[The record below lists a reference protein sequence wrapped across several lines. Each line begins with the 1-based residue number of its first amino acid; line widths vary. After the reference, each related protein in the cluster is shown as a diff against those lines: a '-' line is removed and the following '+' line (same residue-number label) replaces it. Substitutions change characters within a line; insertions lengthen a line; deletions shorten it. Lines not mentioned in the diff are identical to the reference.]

1 MNLKYLYVLLFN
13 VVLLNLGIL
22 PTTLAETVSPEVKN
36 LEDVEQFS
44 TSARDLL
51 QEPKSNE
58 SKIAQAESEKEKE
71 ETEEADIEI
80 TVTGTRS
87 ERPVKDTPGNI
98 TVIESEDVERQVV
111 NDLDDLVRYEPGVS
125 VRRTTNGGSQDFT
138 IRGIGENRV
147 LIQVDGIRQPDNY
160 FSRSRNFFDLDTL
173 KRAEIIRGPA
183 STLYGSDALGGAVS
197 FITKDPED
205 YLLQADG
212 PSFGSVKYT
221 YDSTDESRKFTGII
235 AAESEDGKL
244 QASAALT
251 RTTGSEFKNY
261 GTAIADPQDS
271 SDLNFIGKVV
281 YKPNDS
287 NTFKLTGER
296 FTSSVDTNLVNDLGT
311 SRGTTI
317 FDSSAN
323 DEKQRYRVSL
333 GQDYNNPDNSFVQK
347 FKWQVYYQDAQ
358 ANQEASSLRGRG
370 PVATTLRE
378 DVNSFEQ
385 SVFGGD
391 AQFESSFKTGDVN
404 HRLVYG
410 LELFNTETS
419 RPRDRTETDLNTG
432 ATNKVISG
440 ELYPN
445 KTFPDTE
452 TLRFR
457 LYVQDEI
464 ELAKSRLTVIPGLSF
479 DYYKLTAN
487 PDQDFQNI
495 NISNYDVEDFDASAI
510 SPKLGLV
517 YKVTPELSAYAQYA
531 RGFRSPPY
539 DDANIAF
546 TNFAFGY
553 TVLPNNNLEPETSDS
568 YEIGV
573 KGSYSQ
579 LDFGLTG
586 FYNRFDNFIDT
597 KDVGTTTINGRQYS
611 QFQSQNLEGAETY
624 GVEAKAEYRFSPGK
638 EGLSLIGSL
647 AWTEGNDF
655 ENDQALATVDP
666 FKAVAGLRYRAPEDR
681 WGSELVA
688 TFVAANDRAPNTTVS
703 RGQTVDL
710 FIPDGYFTLDLLG
723 YYKFSD
729 KVTLN
734 VGLFNLLD
742 EKYWN
747 YQSVRGLAIGDS
759 NIARRTSPGFN
770 ATVGLKVEF

>member
-1 MNLKYLYVLLFN
+1 M
-13 VVLLNLGIL
+13 
-22 PTTLAETVSPEVKN
+22 
-36 LEDVEQFS
+36 
-44 TSARDLL
+44 
-51 QEPKSNE
+51 
-58 SKIAQAESEKEKE
+58 
-71 ETEEADIEI
+71 
-80 TVTGTRS
+80 
-87 ERPVKDTPGNI
+87 
-98 TVIESEDVERQVV
+98 
-111 NDLDDLVRYEPGVS
+111 
-125 VRRTTNGGSQDFT
+125 
-138 IRGIGENRV
+138 
-147 LIQVDGIRQPDNY
+147 
-160 FSRSRNFFDLDTL
+160 
-173 KRAEIIRGPA
+173 
-183 STLYGSDALGGAVS
+183 
-197 FITKDPED
+197 
-205 YLLQADG
+205 
-212 PSFGSVKYT
+212 
-221 YDSTDESRKFTGII
+221 

-261 GTAIADPQDS
+261 GTAVADPQDR
-271 SDLNFIGKVV
+271 SDLNFICKLV

-296 FTSSVDTNLVNDLGT
+296 FSSNVDTNLLSTLGT

-317 FDSSAN
+317 FDNSAN
-323 DEKQRYRVSL
+323 NEKQRYRVSL
-333 GQDYNNPDNSFVQK
+333 GQEYDNPDNSWLQK
-347 FKWQVYYQDAQ
+347 FRWQVYYQDAE
-358 ANQEASSLRGRG
+358 ANEESNSFRGRG
-370 PVATTLRE
+370 PVATTIRE
-378 DVNSFEQ
+378 DINSFEQ
-385 SVFGGD
+385 NVFGGD
-391 AQFESSFKTGDVN
+391 AQFESNFQTGNIN

-410 LELFNTETS
+410 FELFNTDTT
-419 RPRDRTETDLNTG
+419 RPRDKTETDLSTG
-432 ATNKVISG
+432 AISKNIGG

-464 ELAKSRLTVIPGLSF
+464 ELADNRLTLIPGLSF

-495 NISNYDVEDFDASAI
+495 NIDNYDVEDFDASAF

-546 TNFAFGY
+546 TNFAFRY
-553 TVLPNNNLEPETSDS
+553 TVLPNNNLKPETSDS
-568 YEIGV
+568 YEIGL

-586 FYNRFDNFIDT
+586 FYNRFDNFIGT
-597 KDVGTTTINGRQYS
+597 KNVGTTASGFR

-638 EGLSLIGSL
+638 DGLSLIGSL

-655 ENDQALATVDP
+655 ENDQPLDTVEP

-681 WGSELVA
+681 WGSELVT
-688 TFVAANDRAPNTTVS
+688 TFVAANDRAA
-703 RGQTVDL
+703 QTGTDL
-710 FIPDGYFTLDLLG
+710 FIPDSYFTVDLLG

-747 YQSVRGLAIGDS
+747 WQDVRGLTNTSSD
-759 NIARRTSPGFN
+759 IARRTLPGFN
-770 ATVGLKVEF
+770 ATVGLKVVF

>member
-1 MNLKYLYVLLFN
+1 MTMNLKYLYLLLFN

-22 PTTLAETVSPEVKN
+22 PATLAESVSPEIQD
-36 LEDVEQFS
+36 LHEVEQFS
-44 TSARDLL
+44 TSAQDLL
-51 QEPKSNE
+51 AEPKSKE
-58 SKIAQAESEKEKE
+58 SKIAQAESDKEKEK
-71 ETEEADIEI
+71 TQEADIEI

-111 NDLDDLVRYEPGVS
+111 NELTDLIRYEPGVS
-125 VRRTTNGGSQDFT
+125 VGKDRNRGNQDFT
-138 IRGIGENRV
+138 IRGIGGNRV

-160 FSRSRNFFDLDTL
+160 FSRSRDYFDLDTL

-183 STLYGSDALGGAVS
+183 STLYGSDALGGVVS
-197 FITKDPED
+197 FITKDPDD
-205 YLLQADG
+205 YLFLVDG
-212 PSFGSVKYT
+212 TSFGSVKYT
-221 YDSTDESRKFTGII
+221 YDSTDESRKFTGVV
-235 AAESEDGKL
+235 AAESEDGKV
-244 QASAALT
+244 QASAVLT
-251 RTTGSEFKNY
+251 HTNGSEFKNY

-271 SDLNFIGKVV
+271 SDVNFTGKLV
-281 YKPNDS
+281 YKANDS

-296 FTSSVDTNLVNDLGT
+296 FSSNVDTNLLSSLGT
-311 SRGTTI
+311 SRGTTV
-317 FDSSAN
+317 FDSSAEYEN
-323 DEKQRYRVSL
+323 QRYRISL
-333 GQDYNNPDNSFVQK
+333 GQEYDNPDNSWLQK

-358 ANQEASSLRGRG
+358 ANEEVNSLRGRG
-370 PVATTLRE
+370 PIATTLRE

-391 AQFESSFKTGDVN
+391 AQFESNFQTGSVN

-410 LELFNTETS
+410 FELFNTETS
-419 RPRDRTETDLNTG
+419 RPRDRTETDLATG
-432 ATNKVISG
+432 DINKVIGG
-440 ELYPN
+440 ETYPN

-457 LYVQDEI
+457 VYVQDEI
-464 ELAKSRLTVIPGLSF
+464 ELANNRLTIIPGLSF
-479 DYYKLTAN
+479 NYYKLTAN

-510 SPKLGLV
+510 SPKLGLN

-546 TNFAFGY
+546 TNFLFGY

-568 YEIGV
+568 YEIGI

-586 FYNRFDNFIDT
+586 FYNRYDNFIGT
-597 KDVGTTTINGRQYS
+597 QFVGTTTINGREYS

-638 EGLSLIGSL
+638 QGLSLIGSL
-647 AWTEGNDF
+647 AWTEGNDL
-655 ENDQALATVDP
+655 ENDQPLDTVDP
-666 FKAVAGLRYRAPEDR
+666 FKAVVGLRYRAPENR
-681 WGSELVA
+681 WGSELVG
-688 TFVAANDRAPNTTVS
+688 TFVAANERAAETGT
-703 RGQTVDL
+703 DL

-723 YYKFSD
+723 YYNFSE
-729 KVTLN
+729 KVALN
-734 VGLFNLLD
+734 FGLFNLLD

-747 YQSVRGLAIGDS
+747 WQDVRGLTIGDS
-759 NIARRTSPGFN
+759 NIARRTLPGFN
-770 ATVGLKVEF
+770 ATVGLKVTF

>member
-1 MNLKYLYVLLFN
+1 MTMNLKYLYVLLFN

-22 PTTLAETVSPEVKN
+22 PATLAETVSPEIQD
-36 LEDVEQFS
+36 LQELEQFS
-44 TSARDLL
+44 TSAEDLL
-51 QEPKSNE
+51 KEPKSNE

-98 TVIESEDVERQVV
+98 TVIESEDVDRQLV
-111 NDLDDLVRYEPGVS
+111 NELSDLIRYEPGVS
-125 VRRTTNGGSQDFT
+125 VGKNRNRGNQDFT
-138 IRGIGENRV
+138 IRGIGGNRV

-160 FSRSRNFFDLDTL
+160 FERSRNYFDLDTL

-205 YLLQADG
+205 YLFEADG
-212 PSFGSVKYT
+212 PSYGSVKYT
-221 YDSTDESRKFTGII
+221 YDSTDESGKFTGII

-261 GTAIADPQDS
+261 GDAVADPQDR

-281 YKPNDS
+281 YKPDDS

-296 FTSSVDTNLVNDLGT
+296 FSSNVDTNLLSTLGT
-311 SRGTTI
+311 SRGTTV
-317 FDSSAN
+317 FDSSAEYDN
-323 DEKQRYRVSL
+323 KRYRLSL
-333 GQDYNNPDNSFVQK
+333 GQEYDNPDNSWLQK
-347 FKWQVYYQDAQ
+347 FRWQVYYQDA
-358 ANQEASSLRGRG
+358 EASEEINALRGRG

-378 DVNSFEQ
+378 DVNTFEQ

-391 AQFESSFKTGDVN
+391 AQFESNFQTGSVN

-410 LELFNTETS
+410 FEIFNTETS
-419 RPRDRTETDLNTG
+419 RPRDRTETDLATG
-432 ATNKVISG
+432 DINKVIAG

-464 ELAKSRLTVIPGLSF
+464 ELANNRLTVIPGLSF

-546 TNFAFGY
+546 TNFLFGY

-568 YEIGV
+568 YEIGL
-573 KGSYSQ
+573 KGSYDQ
-579 LDFGLTG
+579 FDFGLTG

-597 KDVGTTTINGRQYS
+597 NFVGITSIGGRDFQ

-624 GVEAKAEYRFSPGK
+624 GIEAKAEYRFSPGK

-655 ENDQALATVDP
+655 ENDQALESVDP

-688 TFVAANDRAPNTTVS
+688 TFVAANDRAPKVNDD
-703 RGQTVDL
+703 GNDL

-723 YYKFSD
+723 YYKFTD

-742 EKYWN
+742 EKYWSW
-747 YQSVRGLAIGDS
+747 QDVRGQTVGS
-759 NIARRTSPGFN
+759 PNIERSTLPGFN
-770 ATVGLKVEF
+770 ATVGLKVQF

>member
-747 YQSVRGLAIGDS
+747 
-759 NIARRTSPGFN
+759 
-770 ATVGLKVEF
+770 

>member
-1 MNLKYLYVLLFN
+1 MNLKYLNVLLFN
-13 VVLLNLGIL
+13 LVLLNLGII
-22 PTTLAETVSPEVKN
+22 PATLAESASPEIKN
-36 LEDVEQFS
+36 LEEIEQFS
-44 TSARDLL
+44 TSAEDLL
-51 QEPKSNE
+51 KEPQQKNE
-58 SKIAQAESEKEKE
+58 AKIAQAETDEQAED
-71 ETEEADIEI
+71 TEEADIEI

-98 TVIESEDVERQVV
+98 TVIESEDVERQLV
-111 NDLDDLVRYEPGVS
+111 NELSDLIRYEPGVS
-125 VRRTTNGGSQDFT
+125 VGKNRTRGNQDFT
-138 IRGIGENRV
+138 IRGIGGNRV

-160 FSRSRNFFDLDTL
+160 FSRSRDYFDLDTL

-205 YLLQADG
+205 YLFDTDG
-212 PSFGSVKYT
+212 PVYGSAKYT
-221 YDSTDESRKFTGII
+221 YDSTDDSRKFTAIV

-261 GTAIADPQDS
+261 GTAVAAPQDR
-271 SDLNFIGKVV
+271 SDLNFIGKLV

-296 FTSSVDTNLVNDLGT
+296 FSSNVDTNLLSTLGT

-317 FDSSAN
+317 FDNSAN
-323 DEKQRYRVSL
+323 NEKQRYRVSL
-333 GQDYNNPDNSFVQK
+333 GQEYDNPDNSWLQK
-347 FKWQVYYQDAQ
+347 FRWQVYYQDAE
-358 ANQEASSLRGRG
+358 ANEESNSFRGRG
-370 PVATTLRE
+370 PVATTIRE
-378 DVNSFEQ
+378 DINSFEQ
-385 SVFGGD
+385 NVFGGD
-391 AQFESSFKTGDVN
+391 AQFESNFQTGNIN

-410 LELFNTETS
+410 FELFNTDTT
-419 RPRDRTETDLNTG
+419 RPRDKTETDLSTG
-432 ATNKVISG
+432 AISKNIGG

-464 ELAKSRLTVIPGLSF
+464 ELADNRLTLIPGLSF

-495 NISNYDVEDFDASAI
+495 NIDNYDVEDFDASAI

-546 TNFAFGY
+546 TNFAFRY
-553 TVLPNNNLEPETSDS
+553 TVLPNNNLKPETSDS
-568 YEIGV
+568 YEIGL

-586 FYNRFDNFIDT
+586 FYNRFDNFIGT
-597 KDVGTTTINGRQYS
+597 KNVGTTASGFR

-638 EGLSLIGSL
+638 DGLSLIGSL

-655 ENDQALATVDP
+655 ENDQPLDTVEP

-681 WGSELVA
+681 WGSELVT
-688 TFVAANDRAPNTTVS
+688 TFVAANDRAA
-703 RGQTVDL
+703 QTGTDL
-710 FIPDGYFTLDLLG
+710 FIPDSYFTVDLLG

-747 YQSVRGLAIGDS
+747 WQDVRGLTNTSSD
-759 NIARRTSPGFN
+759 IARRTLPGFN
-770 ATVGLKVEF
+770 ATVGLKVVF

>member
-1 MNLKYLYVLLFN
+1 MSLKYLYVLLFN

-22 PTTLAETVSPEVKN
+22 PATLAETVSPEIQD
-36 LEDVEQFS
+36 LQEVEQFS
-44 TSARDLL
+44 TSAEDLL
-51 QEPKSNE
+51 KEPKSNE
-58 SKIAQAESEKEKE
+58 SKIAQAKSEKEKE
-71 ETEEADIEI
+71 ETQEADIEI

-98 TVIESEDVERQVV
+98 TVIESEDVDRQVV
-111 NDLDDLVRYEPGVS
+111 NELSDLIRYEPGVS
-125 VRRTTNGGSQDFT
+125 VGKDRNRGNQDFT
-138 IRGIGENRV
+138 IRGIGGNRV

-160 FSRSRNFFDLDTL
+160 FSRSRNYFDLDTL

-205 YLLQADG
+205 YLFDADG
-212 PSFGSVKYT
+212 PSYGSVKYT
-221 YDSTDESRKFTGII
+221 YDSSDESRKFTGIV

-261 GTAIADPQDS
+261 GNAAADPQDR
-271 SDLNFIGKVV
+271 SDLNFIGKLV
-281 YKPNDS
+281 YKPNES
-287 NTFKLTGER
+287 NTFKFTGER
-296 FTSSVDTNLVNDLGT
+296 FSSNVDTNLLSSVGT
-311 SRGTTI
+311 SFGTTT
-317 FDSSAN
+317 FDSSAEYQN
-323 DEKQRYRVSL
+323 QRYRVSL
-333 GQDYNNPDNSFVQK
+333 GQEYDNPDNSWLQK
-347 FKWQVYYQDAQ
+347 FRWQVYYQDAQ
-358 ANQEASSLRGRG
+358 ANEEINSLRGRG

-391 AQFESSFKTGDVN
+391 AQFESNFKTGNVN

-410 LELFNTETS
+410 FELFNTETS
-419 RPRDRTETDLNTG
+419 RPRDRTETDLTTG
-432 ATNKVISG
+432 AINKNIAG

-464 ELAKSRLTVIPGLSF
+464 ELANNRLTLIPGLSF

-495 NISNYDVEDFDASAI
+495 NIDNYDVEDFDASAF

-546 TNFAFGY
+546 TNFLFGY

-568 YEIGV
+568 YEIGI

-597 KDVGTTTINGRQYS
+597 KFVGVSSSGFR
-611 QFQSQNLEGAETY
+611 QFQSQNVEGAETY
-624 GVEAKAEYRFSPGK
+624 GIEAKAEYRFSPGK

-655 ENDQALATVDP
+655 EDDQPLDTVDP

-688 TFVAANDRAPNTTVS
+688 TFVAANDRTPTVNDD
-703 RGQTVDL
+703 GNDV

-742 EKYWN
+742 KKYWN
-747 YQSVRGLAIGDS
+747 YQDVRGLEIQRDS
-759 NIARRTSPGFN
+759 SDIARSTLPGFN
-770 ATVGLKVEF
+770 ATVGLKVQF

>member
-1 MNLKYLYVLLFN
+1 MNLKYLYLLLFN

-22 PTTLAETVSPEVKN
+22 PATLAESVSPEIQD
-36 LEDVEQFS
+36 LHEVEQFS
-44 TSARDLL
+44 TSAQDLL
-51 QEPKSNE
+51 AEPKSKE
-58 SKIAQAESEKEKE
+58 SKIAQAESDKEKEK
-71 ETEEADIEI
+71 TQEADIEI

-111 NDLDDLVRYEPGVS
+111 NELTDLVRYEPGVS
-125 VRRTTNGGSQDFT
+125 VGKDRNRGNQDFT
-138 IRGIGENRV
+138 IRGIGGNRV

-160 FSRSRNFFDLDTL
+160 FGRSRDYFDLDTL

-183 STLYGSDALGGAVS
+183 STLYGSDALGGVVS
-197 FITKDPED
+197 FITKDPDD
-205 YLLQADG
+205 YLFLVDG
-212 PSFGSVKYT
+212 TSFGSVKYT
-221 YDSTDESRKFTGII
+221 YDSTDESRKFTGIV
-235 AAESEDGKL
+235 AAESEDGKV
-244 QASAALT
+244 QASAVLT
-251 RTTGSEFKNY
+251 HTNGSEFKNY

-271 SDLNFIGKVV
+271 SDVNFTGKLV
-281 YKPNDS
+281 YKANDS

-296 FTSSVDTNLVNDLGT
+296 FSSNVDTNLLSSLGT
-311 SRGTTI
+311 SRGTTV
-317 FDSSAN
+317 FDSSAEYEN
-323 DEKQRYRVSL
+323 QRYRISL
-333 GQDYNNPDNSFVQK
+333 GQEYDNPDNSWLQK

-358 ANQEASSLRGRG
+358 ANEEVNSLRGRG
-370 PVATTLRE
+370 PIATTLRE

-391 AQFESSFKTGDVN
+391 AQFESNFQTGSVN

-410 LELFNTETS
+410 FELFNTETS
-419 RPRDRTETDLNTG
+419 RPRDRTETDLATG
-432 ATNKVISG
+432 DINKVISG
-440 ELYPN
+440 ETYPN

-457 LYVQDEI
+457 VYVQDEI
-464 ELAKSRLTVIPGLSF
+464 ELANNRLTIIPGLSF
-479 DYYKLTAN
+479 NYYKLTAN

-510 SPKLGLV
+510 SPKLGLN

-546 TNFAFGY
+546 TNFLFGY

-568 YEIGV
+568 YEIGI

-586 FYNRFDNFIDT
+586 FYNRYDNFIGT
-597 KDVGTTTINGRQYS
+597 QFVGTTTINGREYS

-655 ENDQALATVDP
+655 ENDQPLDTVDP
-666 FKAVAGLRYRAPEDR
+666 FKAVVGLRYRAPENR
-681 WGSELVA
+681 WGSELVG
-688 TFVAANDRAPNTTVS
+688 TFVAANERAAETGT
-703 RGQTVDL
+703 DL

-723 YYKFSD
+723 YYNFSE
-729 KVTLN
+729 KVALN
-734 VGLFNLLD
+734 FGLFNLLD

-747 YQSVRGLAIGDS
+747 WQDVRGLTIGDS
-759 NIARRTSPGFN
+759 NIERRTYPGFN
-770 ATVGLKVEF
+770 ATVGLKVTF